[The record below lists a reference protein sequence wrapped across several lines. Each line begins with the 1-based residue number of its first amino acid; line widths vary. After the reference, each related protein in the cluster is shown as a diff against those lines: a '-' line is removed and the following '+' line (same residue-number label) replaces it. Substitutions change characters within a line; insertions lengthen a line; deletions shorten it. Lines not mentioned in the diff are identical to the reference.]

1 MSNDHKSAVE
11 TRKTLPPSS
20 LSAGVQY
27 RCVKATWEKERMRRR
42 CHQMGFDIS
51 PQPAPAGVPA
61 SSTFYPLV
69 ANLVV
74 TNYYWQPIQQYIQF
88 RWQVGWLSLL
98 VNLCQ
103 RHKSFYEIRNKRAF
117 TEHSSRVQEQTARHM
132 IWRAN
137 EIQLFLIFLCDMSCK
152 CTVIF
157 ICASISCFQVV
168 TK

>member
-1 MSNDHKSAVE
+1 MKTVE
-11 TRKTLPPSS
+11 KAQFTVNQEKIGGCNSQKVERRYDEEMTCPMTINQQWRHVKHSHRQ

-74 TNYYWQPIQQYIQF
+74 TNYYW
-88 RWQVGWLSLL
+88 
-98 VNLCQ
+98 
-103 RHKSFYEIRNKRAF
+103 
-117 TEHSSRVQEQTARHM
+117 
-132 IWRAN
+132 
-137 EIQLFLIFLCDMSCK
+137 
-152 CTVIF
+152 
-157 ICASISCFQVV
+157 
-168 TK
+168 